1 MVRVQTTHL
10 LSVFVHVC
18 LKAMC
23 SAGLATGYFE
33 SVHIIPY
40 TQKDTTHFP
49 KIRADTGVP
58 FQKMLFYDDEAGNIS
73 RVRGL
78 SHKAPVRKV
87 SAG

>member
-1 MVRVQTTHL
+1 
-10 LSVFVHVC
+10 
-18 LKAMC
+18 MC

-58 FQKMLFYDDEAGNIS
+58 FQKMLFFDDEGGNIS
-73 RVRGL
+73 RVRSL
-78 SHKAPVRKV
+78 ASCAPVCKV